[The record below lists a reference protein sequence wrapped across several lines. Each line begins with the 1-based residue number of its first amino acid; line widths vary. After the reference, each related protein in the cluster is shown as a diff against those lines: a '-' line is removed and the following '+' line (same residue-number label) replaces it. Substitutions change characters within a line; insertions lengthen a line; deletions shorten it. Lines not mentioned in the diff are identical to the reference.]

1 MEALWNLEVKIAPR
15 TKKEMQMNGTHLRE
29 MTLLE
34 TLCFTIVESL
44 RGERER
50 WQIYRERRRQEI
62 SRRQSKNISKL

>member
-34 TLCFTIVESL
+34 TLCFIVVESL
-44 RGERER
+44 TGERER
-50 WQIYRERRRQEI
+50 GSEIQRDCRFIERRDI
-62 SRRQSKNISKL
+62 